1 VESKDSGRR
10 RALTEDRWLAAA
22 SNPLFP
28 VVLRRWTRG
37 NCGTRGGH
45 GVAWVG
51 LAHEMERDDGE
62 LARRLRRHGLCF
74 VKG

>member
-1 VESKDSGRR
+1 VELKDGGRR
-10 RALTEDRWLAAA
+10 RALTEERQSAAA
-22 SNPLFP
+22 SNPLLP
-28 VVLRRWTRG
+28 VVLRRWKRG

-62 LARRLRRHGLCF
+62 LARHLRCHRFCF
-74 VKG
+74 AKG